1 MADCFVFTRIMPP
14 AIHTLRATTDGVV
27 LSISTVVGN
36 YVSPQ
41 GAYESY
47 TQGMNPVIVLGT
59 PQTNL
64 NVRCYIDEIL
74 VPRLPSAS
82 KIKAQMSIRGS
93 NVKVPLDYVRM
104 QPYVSPKI
112 ELSDERQ
119 ERVDVRVL
127 PIIFSFAKPKDL
139 NLYPGELVDVYIGE

>member
-1 MADCFVFTRIMPP
+1 M
-14 AIHTLRATTDGVV
+14 

-82 KIKAQMSIRGS
+82 KIKAQMLIRGS